1 MLERRK
7 DDLMAATKST
17 VTVSVEIAVLF
28 SKNQVLTFD
37 RYANRRDLL
46 SALLKDE
53 KKYTIDQV
61 DKLIQNFM
69 KGKVK

>member
-17 VTVSVEIAVLF
+17 VTVSVETVVLF

>member
-1 MLERRK
+1 
-7 DDLMAATKST
+7 MATTKST
-17 VTVSVEIAVLF
+17 VTVPVEAAVLF

-46 SALLKDE
+46 SALLKDG

-61 DKLIQNFM
+61 DRLIQNFM

>member
-1 MLERRK
+1 
-7 DDLMAATKST
+7 MAATKST